1 MAKRGKRAVFLD
13 RDGTI
18 NVEKEYLFRVE
29 EFEFIPGA
37 PEAIKLL
44 KDAGFLVVIVTNQS
58 GIGRGFY
65 AEADLERLHAFMEQ
79 ALARIGTG
87 VDAYYFCPHHPQHG
101 QGEYRT
107 ECVCRKPLPGM
118 LLAAARDLV
127 IDLPASFMV
136 GDKLA
141 DVEAGLAAG
150 CRPVLVRTG
159 YGAAEITAVPAGVQT
174 VADLSAAAQLI
185 LAAGNE
191 AESFDDATGGMLQKD
206 D

>member
-1 MAKRGKRAVFLD
+1 MAKLGRRAVFLD

-37 PEAIKLL
+37 PEAIRLL
-44 KDAGFLVVIVTNQS
+44 KDAGFLVVVVTNQS
-58 GIGRGFY
+58 GIGRGIY

-79 ALARIGTG
+79 ELARIGTG
-87 VDAYYFCPHHPQHG
+87 VDAYYFCPHHPRHG
-101 QGEYRT
+101 QGDYRM
-107 ECVCRKPLPGM
+107 ECACRKPLPGM
-118 LLAAARDLV
+118 LLAAARDLA

-150 CRPVLVRTG
+150 CRSVLVRTG
-159 YGAAEITAVPAGVQT
+159 YGAAEITAVPAGVQA
-174 VADLSAAAQLI
+174 VADLPAAAQLI
-185 LAAGNE
+185 LAAGNG
-191 AESFDDATGGMLQKD
+191 AESFDDATGVVLQKD